1 MARSSAVLPIEPILP
16 AIADALARG
25 RSVVVQAPP
34 GAGKTTT
41 VPLALLSSSWLEHRS
56 IVMLEPRRL
65 ATRAAAF
72 RLAELRGES
81 VGETIGYRM
90 RGDSRVSRRTR
101 VEVVTEGILTRRL
114 QNDPTLEDVGL
125 LIFDEFHERS
135 IDADLGLALALRT
148 RAVLREDLRIVAMS
162 ATLDGAA
169 VARVLG
175 DAPIITSEGRAFPV
189 ETRHV
194 APRPNARPE
203 ATVLLAIDR
212 ALADDTGDIL
222 VFLPGAAEISRVVSV
237 LDQRPRADVVIRT
250 LFGALSQQDQDAAI
264 RPDAHGRRKIVLATS
279 IAETSLTIEGI
290 RVVVDSGWSRRPR
303 FSPATGMTRLETTRV
318 SLAAADQR
326 RGRAGRLGPGICYR
340 CWPEHETQSLLAAAP
355 PEIASADLGPLA
367 LSLAAAGVDD
377 PNELSW
383 IDPPAPA
390 AFAQAREL
398 LRELDAVGAD
408 GALTP
413 AGRAMAGVPLHPR
426 LSHMLMAADGTRSRR
441 TAAALAALL
450 SERDVFRAPAGP
462 IDADVGMRVDLIL
475 RTEDSGTLPAGAEID
490 RDALRRARADVERLL
505 RATGARHEEPL
516 NSSAEPSIGQLLALA
531 YPDRVAQRRP
541 GDAPRFVLR
550 NGRGAELSGAQSLAN
565 APYIVAAE
573 LDDRRPNGRIFLGA
587 PLSLDEIRAVFGDQI
602 VSEVVVEVDDHDT
615 VLSRRRERLGAIILR
630 DVAASGADPERVRGA
645 VVDAIRRRGI
655 ERLSWSEAA
664 RRLRRRMAFVHRHD
678 ASWPDVSDSALAA
691 ALDEWIAPHAADIRR
706 LSEIDVER
714 ALGDLLDW
722 RRRRALDDLAPTHV
736 EVPTGSRIAI
746 DYTDPDA
753 PVLAVRLQ
761 EIFGLTES
769 PRLLGGRVAVTLHL
783 LSPAHRP
790 VQVTR
795 DLAGF
800 WRTSYFDVRKDL
812 RGRYP
817 KHEWPEDPLTASPTR
832 RAKPRK

>member
-1 MARSSAVLPIEPILP
+1 VLPIEPILP
-16 AIADALARG
+16 AIADAIARG
-25 RSVVVQAPP
+25 PSLVVQAPP

-41 VPLALLSSSWLEHRS
+41 VPLALLDSDWLEGRS

-72 RLAELRGES
+72 RLAELHGDS
-81 VGETIGYRM
+81 VGETVGYRM
-90 RGDSRVSRRTR
+90 RGDTRVGRRTR
-101 VEVVTEGILTRRL
+101 IEVVTEGILTRRL
-114 QNDPTLEDVGL
+114 QNDPTLDDVGL

-135 IDADLGLALALRT
+135 LDADLGLALALRT
-148 RAVLREDLRIVAMS
+148 RALLREDLRIIAMS

-194 APRPNARPE
+194 APRPNTRPE
-203 ATVLLAIDR
+203 ATVLVAIDR
-212 ALADDTGDIL
+212 ALADDDGDLL
-222 VFLPGAAEISRVVSV
+222 VFLPGAAEISRVASA
-237 LDQRPRADVVIRT
+237 LDQRLPGNIVVRA
-250 LFGALSQQDQDAAI
+250 LLGALSQHDQDVAI

-303 FSPATGMTRLETTRV
+303 FSPATGMTRLETVRV
-318 SLAAADQR
+318 SLAAANQR
-326 RGRAGRLGPGICYR
+326 RGRAGRLGPGVCYR
-340 CWPEHETQSLLAAAP
+340 CWPEHETPTLLAAAP

-377 PNELSW
+377 PTELSW

-398 LRELDAVGAD
+398 LRELGAIDAN
-408 GALTP
+408 GALTR
-413 AGRAMAGVPLHPR
+413 AGRAMADVPLHPR
-426 LSHMLMAADGTRSRR
+426 LSHMLMAAGAGSRR
-441 TAAALAALL
+441 VAAALAALL
-450 SERDVFRAPAGP
+450 SERDVFRAAAGP
-462 IDADVGMRVDLIL
+462 IDADVEMRVDLIL
-475 RTEDSGTLPAGAEID
+475 RSEDSGALPAGAEVD
-490 RDALRRARADVERLL
+490 RDALRRARAEVDRLS
-505 RATGARHEEPL
+505 RSAAAANEQARNL
-516 NSSAEPSIGQLLALA
+516 GVEPSLGYLLSLA

-550 NGRGAELSGAQSLAN
+550 NGRGAEMLGPQSLAN
-565 APYIVAAE
+565 EAYIVAAE

-587 PLSLDEIRAVFGDQI
+587 ALSLDEIRAAFGDQI
-602 VSEVVVEVDDHDT
+602 VVEDVVEIDEQDVI
-615 VLSRRRERLGAIILR
+615 VARRRERLGAIALR
-630 DVAASGADPERVRGA
+630 EVALGDADPDRVRDA
-645 VVDAIRRRGI
+645 IIDAIRRRGI
-655 ERLSWSEAA
+655 DRLAWSDSA
-664 RRLRRRMAFVHRHD
+664 RRLRERIAFLHRHD
-678 ASWPDVSDSALAA
+678 PSWPDVSDSALTDS
-691 ALDEWIAPHAADIRR
+691 LEEWLAPHATAIKR
-706 LSEIDVER
+706 LAQIDVAR
-714 ALGDLLDW
+714 ALTELLDW
-722 RRRRALDDLAPTHV
+722 QQRRALDELAPTHV
-736 EVPTGSRIAI
+736 EVPTGSRIPV

-761 EIFGLTES
+761 EVFGLTES
-769 PRLLGGRVAVTLHL
+769 PRLLGGRVPLTMHL

-817 KHEWPEDPLTASPTR
+817 KHEWPEDPLAATPTK